1 MPPLRFG
8 TGKSHDDIGFGPLAN
23 ADGHII
29 VGVQLMQRVGVPHLP
44 QKFRRRNDRRLVDLD
59 PTAPCGDEGGERISR
74 LAGDRDPRRDC
85 VAMAASRNGR
95 PCAHARKD
103 FERGGNQD
111 PASVV
116 VMGEQVA
123 SAVNI

>member
-85 VAMAASRNGR
+85 VAMGR
-95 PCAHARKD
+95 RSKRSPMRSCAK
-103 FERGGNQD
+103 GL
-111 PASVV
+111 
-116 VMGEQVA
+116 
-123 SAVNI
+123 